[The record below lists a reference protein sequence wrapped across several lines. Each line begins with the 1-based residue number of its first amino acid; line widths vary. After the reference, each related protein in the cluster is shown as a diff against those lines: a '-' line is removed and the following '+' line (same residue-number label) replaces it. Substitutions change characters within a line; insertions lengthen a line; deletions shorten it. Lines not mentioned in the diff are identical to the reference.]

1 MTYDEALSK
10 IREEAEAE
18 RETGLTAIGPLDAD
32 AVLDLVL
39 ELGSRLTCL
48 EKREAHR
55 VAKLTDPANLPAQ
68 NLALLSRKNPDGS
81 WERP

>member
-1 MTYDEALSK
+1 MTYDEALVA
-10 IREEAEAE
+10 IREGAEAE
-18 RETGLTAIGPLDAD
+18 RETGLEVVDGMDHD
-32 AVLDLVL
+32 AVLDLIL
-39 ELGSRLTCL
+39 ELGSRVTAA

-55 VAKLTDPANLPAQ
+55 VAKLTDLPAQ